1 MSQQP
6 TVNPLIFANFLSCPN
21 AKLKIKTIKT
31 RKDYSLVRLSTRID
45 NLSNVA
51 RLRVSSLTRDLT
63 SIADT
68 KSFLENW
75 EKGFKEFGKNFNI
88 DYQIEGLDGGVMNE
102 TKTTDKPVAINLVF
116 IDKDGKK
123 IPLDGDFESLD
134 IEGEHL
140 ELIVKVPNVK
150 EIIPQRIPHRDPNDG
165 DRHYHLFELNKENLE
180 LNANTI
186 IREKDDSTRFHS
198 SSTQFSI
205 TVGGFCER
213 LERLVN
219 VLN

>member
-1 MSQQP
+1 
-6 TVNPLIFANFLSCPN
+6 
-21 AKLKIKTIKT
+21 
-31 RKDYSLVRLSTRID
+31 LSTRID

-75 EKGFKEFGKNFNI
+75 EKGFKEFGKNFDI
-88 DYQIEGLDGGVMNE
+88 DYQIEGLDGGVMSE
-102 TKTTDKPVAINLVF
+102 TKTTDKPTAINLVF

-186 IREKDDSTRFHS
+186 IREKDDCTRFHT

-205 TVGGFCER
+205 TVYLFVTLGLLIAGSISAGVAASQMKSDTPQAMNSADMNAGVISSAGAMTIPVE
-213 LERLVN
+213 
-219 VLN
+219 